1 MPRRAGRPPLRP
13 SPPPTRRPCHP
24 CRRRH
29 QHQNPPLGVRSSVG
43 SGGGGREQTNATTV
57 TGSVV
62 PGERAVHPTAGGRLR
77 RHGRESTAAAGRGAQ
92 EGDPR
97 GAGEGRED
105 PPPPSP
111 LTSPDRPPMLDR
123 FGQVHRRGRT
133 QET

>member
-1 MPRRAGRPPLRP
+1 MVAELGRE
-13 SPPPTRRPCHP
+13 
-24 CRRRH
+24 RRRH
-29 QHQNPPLGVRSSVG
+29 HPLRREPRVLRRRPHEAATAAV
-43 SGGGGREQTNATTV
+43 GGGRATGELTNATTV

-62 PGERAVHPTAGGRLR
+62 PGEHAVHPTAGGRLR

-97 GAGEGRED
+97 GAGERRED
-105 PPPPSP
+105 PPSPPP